1 VAQWLQLLEREL
13 LFFAL
18 FWFIVGMI
26 DEMLVDAVWIG
37 LRCFGGVRT
46 QVLPGNTLPR
56 AAAGRLFTSDAPL
69 AVFIPTWRNRR

>member
-46 QVLPGNTLPR
+46 RFCRQH
-56 AAAGRLFTSDAPL
+56 AAARRTRPSVHQRRAWRCSFPHG
-69 AVFIPTWRNRR
+69 RNRR